1 MSHERNIKLLNDRRI
16 VYKRDPVD
24 DVPTHQ
30 TDKYMFFEQGTYECY
45 TLFASKA
52 KITTYKSLKWHL
64 LTLWYLNPDL
74 DQDEFMQIA
83 EIISIKEQGFTSFTI
98 HIDLLRKMVYEVSM
112 LDLDEPPKNKLR
124 KVVFKYGCGLT
135 KEQKLSIVGELI
147 GRSKRI
153 HEDDIYQCMLDLN
166 DLGKKITITQL
177 ALYLECST
185 RTIHRNM
192 GEQLKRE
199 KELLNQQF
207 RDDTII
213 GVRSTADDSELYAF
227 VEIPYGKTATNV
239 TVYGNDASL
248 AVNVYESDINAG
260 ALTDKTPGAGC
271 VVGDV
276 CDITDVAYSAT
287 NYLAIKV
294 TTVSY
299 TNDIVYGA
307 VVTIT

>member
-1 MSHERNIKLLNDRRI
+1 MSHERNIKYLNDRRI
-16 VYKRDPVD
+16 VYKRDPID

-30 TDKYMFFEQGTYECY
+30 TKQYMFFEQGTYECY

-192 GEQLKRE
+192 SEQLKRE
-199 KELLNQQF
+199 KELLNQQ
-207 RDDTII
+207 
-213 GVRSTADDSELYAF
+213 L
-227 VEIPYGKTATNV
+227 
-239 TVYGNDASL
+239 
-248 AVNVYESDINAG
+248 
-260 ALTDKTPGAGC
+260 
-271 VVGDV
+271 
-276 CDITDVAYSAT
+276 
-287 NYLAIKV
+287 
-294 TTVSY
+294 
-299 TNDIVYGA
+299 
-307 VVTIT
+307 

>member
-1 MSHERNIKLLNDRRI
+1 MSHERNIKYLNDRRI

-52 KITTYKSLKWHL
+52 KITAYKSLKCHL

-74 DQDEFMQIA
+74 DQDDFMQIA
-83 EIISIKEQGFTSFTI
+83 EVISIKEQGFTSFTI

-124 KVVFKYGCGLT
+124 KVIFKYGCGLT
-135 KEQKLSIVGELI
+135 KEEKLSIVGELI
-147 GRSKRI
+147 GRTKRV

-199 KELLNQQF
+199 KELLNQQLKYN
-207 RDDTII
+207 
-213 GVRSTADDSELYAF
+213 GHE
-227 VEIPYGKTATNV
+227 EI
-239 TVYGNDASL
+239 
-248 AVNVYESDINAG
+248 DI
-260 ALTDKTPGAGC
+260 
-271 VVGDV
+271 
-276 CDITDVAYSAT
+276 
-287 NYLAIKV
+287 
-294 TTVSY
+294 
-299 TNDIVYGA
+299 
-307 VVTIT
+307 